1 MKYIFD
7 FDDVIFDAHA
17 FKNKIADSLLRY
29 GISREDFLDDY
40 AQVRGPRYSVS
51 KHIADIFQKHNLN
64 IGTNE
69 IEFIVDSLFVD
80 IKELLNEDV
89 VIFVSQHARDVFVL
103 SAGDPDFQMRK
114 IIETG
119 IKDMVQ
125 EVVVVPHS
133 KKEWVIDF
141 AEKYSNETVYFID
154 DNTEHITHKE
164 FNSFSNLNTILY
176 VDKNSLLNV

>member
-89 VIFVSQHARDVFVL
+89 VIFVSQHARDVFIL
-103 SAGDPDFQMRK
+103 SAGWPATGLEDSPRDWSIPSAPRSMPAAPDLPATAR
-114 IIETG
+114 
-119 IKDMVQ
+119 
-125 EVVVVPHS
+125 
-133 KKEWVIDF
+133 
-141 AEKYSNETVYFID
+141 AAA
-154 DNTEHITHKE
+154 
-164 FNSFSNLNTILY
+164 L
-176 VDKNSLLNV
+176 